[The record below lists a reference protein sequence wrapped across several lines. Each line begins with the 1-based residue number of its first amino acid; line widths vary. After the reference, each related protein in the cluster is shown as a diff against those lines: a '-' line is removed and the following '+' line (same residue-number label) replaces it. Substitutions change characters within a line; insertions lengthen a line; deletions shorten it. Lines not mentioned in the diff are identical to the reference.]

1 MANTEV
7 KFGEWI
13 EKGFNLYK
21 NNFGVLVLASLVATL
36 LSVVTMGIL
45 AGPMIAGLCMIL
57 LQLFDGKEP
66 KPDVGMV
73 FKGFN
78 YFLQSF
84 LFFIV
89 WGVGLIIVSFL
100 LSIVPCVG
108 QLAAIFAI
116 WAAETL
122 LMFGIFFIVEDEM
135 EFWPASMK
143 SIDTVKTNFW
153 PFLGFFIVVS
163 IIGSIGALLCGIGA
177 VITAPIQGCIL
188 TVAYREI
195 FSGKIYTPSVEAA
208 SEAPAAP
215 QAPEAPEPPDTTEPS
230 EDETEEKS

>member
-21 NNFGVLVLASLVATL
+21 NNFGLVVLVSLVAMAI
-36 LSVVTMGIL
+36 SSFTMGIL
-45 AGPMIAGLCMIL
+45 AGPMMAGFCLVI
-57 LQLFDGKEP
+57 LQLFDQKDP
-66 KPDVGMV
+66 KPEVGMV

-84 LFFIV
+84 LFFLV
-89 WGVGLIIVSFL
+89 WGVGLVIVFFL

-108 QLAAIFAI
+108 TLAAIFVI
-116 WAAETL
+116 WSAETL
-122 LMFGIFFIVEDEM
+122 LMFGIFFIVEEEM

-143 SIDTVKTNFW
+143 SIETVRANFW
-153 PFLGFFIVVS
+153 PFLGFFIVIS

-177 VITAPIQGCIL
+177 IITVPIQFCIM

-195 FSGKIYTPSVEAA
+195 FSGKVYA
-208 SEAPAAP
+208 SADQGPLEENSAP
-215 QAPEAPEPPDTTEPS
+215 QAPESPEPE
-230 EDETEEKS
+230 EEKPAE